1 MSKVLTDLLSQLQL
15 ERIENTL
22 YRGQS
27 QDLGFGAVF
36 GGQVMGQALSA
47 AKETVEEQ
55 RKVHSLHCYFLLAGD
70 VRQPIVYDVEAIRD
84 GGSLSTRR
92 IKAIQN
98 GKAIFYMT
106 ASFKVPE
113 RGFEHQ
119 DKMPDVPAP
128 EDLESEQDY
137 ALQHRDLL
145 PEHIREKFIC
155 DRPIEIRPV
164 KMVNPLAPDISE
176 PKRAVWMK
184 ARGAMPDDLRVHQY
198 LLAYASDFN
207 FLPTALYPHGESFF
221 SPQMQVVTI
230 DHSMW
235 FHHEFR
241 FDEWLL
247 YEIDSPAAA
256 GGTGL
261 VRGKI
266 FNRAGVLVA
275 STIQEGLIRKKP
287 EKKNK

>member
-15 ERIENTL
+15 ERIENSL

-47 AKETVEEQ
+47 AKETVDET
-55 RKVHSLHCYFLLAGD
+55 RKAHSLHCYFLLAGD
-70 VRQPIVYDVEAIRD
+70 VTQPIVYDVEAIRD
-84 GGSLSTRR
+84 GGSISTRR

-113 RGFEHQ
+113 VGFKHQ
-119 DKMPDVPAP
+119 DTMPDVPPP
-128 EDLESEQDY
+128 EELESEQDY

-155 DRPIEIRPV
+155 DRPIEMRPV
-164 KMVNPLAPDISE
+164 KMINPLNPEISE

-184 ARGAMPDDLRVHQY
+184 ASGAMPDDLRVHQY

-207 FLPTALYPHGESFF
+207 FLPTALYPHGESFLA
-221 SPQMQVVTI
+221 PHMQVVTI

-247 YEIDSPAAA
+247 YEIDSPVAA

-266 FNRAGVLVA
+266 YNRDGLLVA
-275 STIQEGLIRKKP
+275 SSIQEGLIRKRNL
-287 EKKNK
+287 EK